1 MPGTPFQPSPYL
13 PSAKRPSDSTPQA
26 PLTPWTEMAP
36 TGSST
41 FSVPST
47 KNTATQ
53 TSTPEMAPIS
63 IDTGAVTNAQG
74 AVIATRPA
82 SMPLAIML
90 GSGFPYR
97 TSCRSS
103 R

>member
-1 MPGTPFQPSPYL
+1 MPGTPFQPSPYT
-13 PSAKRPSDSTPQA
+13 PSAKRPRERTPHA
-26 PLTPWTEMAP
+26 PFTPWTEIAP

-41 FSVPST
+41 FKVRST
-47 KNTATQ
+47 KKTDQQ
-53 TSTPEMAPIS
+53 TRTPETTPMSTAM
-63 IDTGAVTNAQG
+63 GAVTKAQG

-97 TSCRSS
+97 AIM
-103 R
+103 